1 LPVSKPTERARKMK
15 YKTQLSLDVDIT
27 FDVLSPIIV
36 DGQKLPAMIEITGV
50 KVDST
55 KKSRGRKVDLLNSL
69 SEEQLML
76 LEDDILENYGKEP

>member
-1 LPVSKPTERARKMK
+1 MK